1 MEKIF
6 IYKNGKVKLIYN
18 EHFAEKDYSEEY
30 ITGFINHETRIM
42 ENSFSIGIELMVHKG
57 GRICY
62 GMLAAQVRPNIE
74 ANSVKMS
81 VAVTPQNTVKYS
93 ESILLNDEYVYRGLP
108 KEYVAHIINC
118 IKQSVC
124 EKEVYPQYEVLFNYA
139 ANCEVGSSPRFFG
152 YIAEIIMDILY
163 SDSMEKVFGMDA
175 VEFADLYLGKIG
187 FKVV

>member
-18 EHFAEKDYSEEY
+18 EQFAKKDYIEEY
-30 ITGFINHETRIM
+30 VIDFIEHKTRAM

-57 GRICY
+57 GRIYY

-93 ESILLNDEYVYRGLP
+93 EYILLNDEYVYKGLP
-108 KEYVAHIINC
+108 KEYVAQIINC

-124 EKEVYPQYEVLFNYA
+124 EKESYPQYEVSFDYA

-152 YIAEIIMDILY
+152 YIAEIIMEILY
-163 SDSMEKVFGMDA
+163 SDSTEEIFEMAAD
-175 VEFADLYLGKIG
+175 EFAELYLKNMG
-187 FKVV
+187 FQVV